1 MNVVEIYILLHL
13 KYAGVEYAKMIS
25 KITGLE
31 LNEINNAIKNLV
43 SHGLIERDEGKAI
56 KRKEARFK
64 KAKEVHK
71 HHSYYRLSRNGKIFV
86 RKMNGAWLKKYFK
99 NLIGGNA
106 LDFILSNEK
115 FEDQLIEKMV
125 ENKII
130 TKNKRRT
137 KFCNSLAYFI
147 SKHIG

>member
-71 HHSYYRLSRNGKIFV
+71 HHSYYKLTEEGKIMVRNMDEKWLIDLNFEGKPKKFV
-86 RKMNGAWLKKYFK
+86 KAFN
-99 NLIGGNA
+99 
-106 LDFILSNEK
+106 
-115 FEDQLIEKMV
+115 
-125 ENKII
+125 
-130 TKNKRRT
+130 
-137 KFCNSLAYFI
+137 YFI
-147 SKHIG
+147 EKHIGKSIGNA

>member
-1 MNVVEIYILLHL
+1 
-13 KYAGVEYAKMIS
+13 
-25 KITGLE
+25 
-31 LNEINNAIKNLV
+31 
-43 SHGLIERDEGKAI
+43 
-56 KRKEARFK
+56 
-64 KAKEVHK
+64 
-71 HHSYYRLSRNGKIFV
+71 
-86 RKMNGAWLKKYFK
+86 MNGAWLKKYFK

>member
-64 KAKEVHK
+64 K
-71 HHSYYRLSRNGKIFV
+71 S
-86 RKMNGAWLKKYFK
+86 
-99 NLIGGNA
+99 
-106 LDFILSNEK
+106 
-115 FEDQLIEKMV
+115 
-125 ENKII
+125 
-130 TKNKRRT
+130 KR
-137 KFCNSLAYFI
+137 S
-147 SKHIG
+147 S